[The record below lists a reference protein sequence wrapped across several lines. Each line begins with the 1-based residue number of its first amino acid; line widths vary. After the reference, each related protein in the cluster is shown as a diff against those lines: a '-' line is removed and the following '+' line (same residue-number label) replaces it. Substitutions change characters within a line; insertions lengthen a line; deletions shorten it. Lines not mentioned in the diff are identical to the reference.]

1 MTKVKLYVRIICM
14 KVVKLSFKKTI
25 LVLTLT
31 MLTLLCL
38 VGTFAVSKVS
48 ALTQVQTQRLL
59 PSSSLEYYE
68 LNSPI
73 DVYHDDDLTA
83 ILQNDQSLIIYKNGQ
98 FIKTWLSFTDVKQV
112 KRLNENTLLVSDNGS
127 LYTIDVNTLDKQ
139 LFTFTSEEHI
149 GGNYFDLNDQYLITS
164 YSSVVI
170 VYKLQNSKPI
180 SKSPISD
187 CNQAPVAVNDTT
199 MFYVKNNTLCSLSL
213 TSSITDTPITIKE
226 NIYPDQMIADN
237 DNVVYLKDGKVYK
250 ISLLDKY
257 EEELIVAG
265 DSNHDLGNIIAPSNI
280 LFKGEN
286 LLVVGDNAVQE
297 FAIENN
303 TLQFTGFAIAKNKS
317 AYNRINASVK
327 EVERFGNTLAILDE
341 QKLSII
347 DTKVSE
353 NSLDKTLYTHYFTQ
367 TLKEQE
373 TLSSPDS
380 FCLGNSN
387 ALLLYQSGTVKCSL
401 KSLNVKTGELADV
414 KVSESVFIIRD
425 VCYQSGYYY
434 VLGDEGNNNAMVYRA
449 SSLDGEFEFLFSQQT
464 YADTFEVDVFGN
476 VYLFS
481 QTTYLKMVK
490 TDSTYSPVNVSALAG
505 VKKLCT
511 DLGGGLFALTNDSVY
526 YLDINNSWQKILIA
540 MSEQN
545 SMLKSFT
552 LSFDKKEVYFVCE
565 NSELVLTTSQLP
577 NISIDTLSVSTD
589 FKITDKNADIETF
602 KAYSPIESANV
613 YSVKVDVANN
623 VFTYNKLISDR
634 QTYAFVCPIKTV
646 DSFGRQFEIW
656 ALVGQTDLV
665 LVNPTNL
672 TDVTPE
678 ISSTVPENAF
688 VTTGVSAYYY
698 PIITPASDYALSD
711 GIIIRLEKS
720 QNIKPIKQ
728 LTLLS
733 NSYYFA
739 EFTYNGQT
747 HTGYVPINFTVEV
760 LAEDLQWNEYRLEKV
775 NATTVYSSIQLE
787 DSIAEL
793 EDNSYVRIV
802 KNDNGV
808 CQILFET
815 ETGWVKGFI
824 QASAIK
830 NEPYLAIR
838 NIIIIALVMASVCAT
853 TAYFV
858 IRKKS

>member
-1 MTKVKLYVRIICM
+1 MTNVKLYVKIVSM
-14 KVVKLSFKKTI
+14 KVVNLSLKKSVFI
-25 LVLTLT
+25 FILT
-31 MLTLLCL
+31 MLALLCL
-38 VGTFAVSKVS
+38 AGTFAVNKVS

-59 PSSSLEYYE
+59 PASSLEYYE

-73 DVYHDDDLTA
+73 DVYHDQDLTA
-83 ILQNDQSLIIYKNGQ
+83 ILQKDQSLIVYKNGQ

-112 KRLNENTLLVSDNGS
+112 KKLNENTLLVSDNGS
-127 LYTIDVNTLDKQ
+127 LYTVDLNTFDKQ
-139 LFTFTSEEHI
+139 LFTFTSEEHV

-187 CNQAPVAVNDTT
+187 CDQAPVAVNDTH
-199 MFYVKNNTLCSLSL
+199 MFYVKNNALCALSL
-213 TSSITDTPITIKE
+213 TSSITDTPVTIKE

-237 DNVVYLKDGKVYK
+237 DNIIYLKDGKVYK

-257 EEELIVAG
+257 EEELIVVG
-265 DSNHDLGNIIAPSNI
+265 DENHDLGNVTAPSSI
-280 LFKGEN
+280 LFKGQN
-286 LLVVGDNAVQE
+286 LLIVGDNAVQE
-297 FAIENN
+297 FAIKNN

-327 EVERFGNTLAILDE
+327 EVERLGNTLAVLDQ

-353 NSLDKTLYTHYFTQ
+353 NSLDKSLYTHYFAS
-367 TLKEQE
+367 TLAEQE
-373 TLSSPDS
+373 TLSTPDS
-380 FCLGNSN
+380 FCLGKDF

-401 KSLNVKTGELADV
+401 KSLNIKTGEMADV
-414 KVSESVFIIRD
+414 KVAENVFIIRD

-449 SSLDGEFEFLFSQQT
+449 SSLDGDFEFLFSQQA

-481 QTTYLKMVK
+481 QSTYLKIVK
-490 TDSTYSPVNVSALAG
+490 TNDTYTPNNISALAG

-526 YLDINNSWQKILIA
+526 YLDSANSWQKILVA
-540 MSEQN
+540 SSEQD
-545 SMLKSFT
+545 SVLKSFT
-552 LSFDKKEVYFVCE
+552 MSFDKKEVYFVWE
-565 NSELVLTTSQLP
+565 NSELVLTTNQLP
-577 NISIDTLSVSTD
+577 NISIDTLNVSSE
-589 FKITDKNADIETF
+589 FKTTDKNADINTF
-602 KAYSPIESANV
+602 KAYTPTENANV
-613 YSVKVDVANN
+613 YSVKIDVTNN
-623 VFTYNKLISDR
+623 VFTFNKLISDR
-634 QTYAFVCPIKTV
+634 QTYAFVCPVKTV
-646 DSFGRQFEIW
+646 DNFGRQFEIW

-665 LVNPTNL
+665 LVNPANL
-672 TDVTPE
+672 TDTTPE
-678 ISSTVPENAF
+678 ISSSVPENAF
-688 VTTGVSAYYY
+688 VTTGVNAYYY
-698 PIITPASDYALSD
+698 PIITPASDYALTE

-733 NSYYFA
+733 NSFYFA
-739 EFTYNGQT
+739 EFTYNEQT
-747 HTGYVPINFTVEV
+747 HTGYIPINFTVEV
-760 LAEDLQWNEYRLEKV
+760 LAEDLQWNEYKLERV
-775 NATTVYSSIQLE
+775 NVTTVYNSIEMQ
-787 DSIAEL
+787 DSIIEL
-793 EDNSYVRIV
+793 QDNSLVRII
-802 KNDNGV
+802 KNENGV

-815 ETGWVKGFI
+815 ETGWVQGFI